1 MLLESVV
8 LSQLIYNEEYQ
19 RKILP
24 YLKADYFENEG
35 EKIIFGLIDDYS
47 SEYNAR
53 PSVDALSIMLE
64 KTPLNEHVFEQSIA
78 ALSNINDNTF
88 NQEWLVKETEQ
99 WARNKAVHNAI
110 KTAVNIYGDNKRQE
124 EMNNIPTILQ
134 EALSISFDSYL
145 GHIYWEMAAE
155 QYDHMN
161 SAEAKIPFAVEI
173 FNKATRGGV
182 GKKTLN
188 IVTGAINA
196 GKTTTLIDLAAGYSE
211 QGLNVFVFTLEVA
224 ENIWR
229 HRLDARIMRRDFEVV
244 EKMTREEYIGTIQK
258 LRTRDN
264 GSLKGDIVIK
274 EYPSGAGHTGLYRRD
289 ILEYISSTGISPD
302 VIIID
307 YLGESASSRLPA
319 HLMNNT
325 NVYYT
330 SVAREF
336 RALGF
341 EFDCPV
347 WTGMQFN
354 REKQSATDGDISDL
368 ADAIGIPKVADFI
381 MAFYAPDEL
390 TAVKKAR
397 ASILKNRYA
406 NKQKL
411 KSFLFGMDQDKQ
423 ILFDLDWNEVK
434 RDLTEEEAKYVE
446 NVHIKHDMN
455 KTGNVVTDAK
465 KAETVNNWNFG

>member
-19 RKILP
+19 RKIQP
-24 YLKADYFENEG
+24 YLKADYFDNEG
-35 EKIIFGLIDDYS
+35 EKIIFGLIDHYTC
-47 SEYNAR
+47 EYNAR
-53 PSVDALSIMLE
+53 PSVEALSIMLE
-64 KTPLNEHVFEQSIA
+64 KTSLNEHVFDQAIS
-78 ALSNINDNTF
+78 ALENINDNTF
-88 NQEWLVKETEQ
+88 HQDWLVKETES
-99 WARNKAVHNAI
+99 WARQKAVHNAI
-110 KTAVNIYGDNKRQE
+110 RQAVNIYGDEKRKD
-124 EMNNIPTILQ
+124 EMNNIPTLLQ
-134 EALSISFDSYL
+134 EALAIQFDSYL
-145 GHIYWEMAAE
+145 GHIYWEMAE
-155 QYDHMN
+155 QQYDHMN
-161 SAEAKIPFAVEI
+161 SNEAKIPFAVEI

-196 GKTTTLIDLAAGYSE
+196 GKTTTLIDLAAGYAE

-224 ENIWR
+224 ENVWR
-229 HRLDARIMRRDFEVV
+229 HRLDARMMRRDFESL
-244 EKMTREEYIGTIQK
+244 EKLSRHEYIATIQK
-258 LRTRDN
+258 LRTRQD
-264 GSLKGDIVIK
+264 GSMKGDIVIK

-289 ILEYISSTGISPD
+289 ILDYATATGITPD

-319 HLMNNT
+319 HLMQNT

-390 TAVKKAR
+390 AAVKKAR

-434 RDLTEEEAKYVE
+434 RDLTEEEARYVE
-446 NVHIKHDMN
+446 NVHIKHDLN
-455 KTGNVVTDAK
+455 KTGDVNDVK

>member
-8 LSQLIYNEEYQ
+8 LSQLLHNEEYQ
-19 RKILP
+19 RKIQP
-24 YLKADYFENEG
+24 YLKADYFDNEG
-35 EKIIFGLIDDYS
+35 EKVLFGLIDHYVC
-47 SEYNAR
+47 EYNSQ
-53 PSVDALSIMLE
+53 PSIDALAIMLE
-64 KTPLNEHVFEQSIA
+64 KTKLNEHVFEQSIS
-78 ALSNINDNTF
+78 ALGNLNDNTF
-88 NQEWLVKETEQ
+88 NQDWLVKETEQ
-99 WARNKAVHNAI
+99 WVRNKAVHNAI
-110 KTAVNIYGDNKRQE
+110 KTAVNIYGDDKKAD
-124 EMNNIPTILQ
+124 EMSTIPTLLQ
-134 EALSISFDSYL
+134 EALSITFDSYY

-161 SAEAKIPFAVEI
+161 SNEAKIPFAVEI

-224 ENIWR
+224 ENVWR
-229 HRLDARIMRRDFEVV
+229 HRLDARILRRDFDSL
-244 EKMTREEYIGTIQK
+244 EKLTREEYVGNIGK
-258 LRTRDN
+258 MRTNKD
-264 GSLKGDIVIK
+264 GMLKGDIVIK
-274 EYPSGAGHTGLYRRD
+274 EYPSGAGHTGLFRRD
-289 ILEYISSTGISPD
+289 ILDYAAATGIYPD
-302 VIIID
+302 VILID
-307 YLGESASSRLPA
+307 YLTEAASSRLPPN
-319 HLMNNT
+319 MMQNT

-354 REKQSATDGDISDL
+354 REKQTATDGDISDM

-390 TAVKKAR
+390 AAVKKAR

-423 ILFDLDWNEVK
+423 ILFDLEWSEVR
-434 RDLTEEEAKYVE
+434 RDLTDEEAKYVE
-446 NVHIKHDMN
+446 NVHIKHDLN
-455 KTGNVVTDAK
+455 KTGAADDVK
-465 KAETVNNWNFG
+465 KAETVNSWKF

>member
-24 YLKADYFENEG
+24 YLKADYFDNEG
-35 EKIIFGLIDDYS
+35 EKIIFALIDQYA

-64 KTPLNEHVFEQSIA
+64 KTQLNEFVFEQSVSALGNIA
-78 ALSNINDNTF
+78 EGSF
-88 NQEWLVKETEQ
+88 NQEWLVKETES
-99 WARNKAVHNAI
+99 WVRDKAVHNAI
-110 KTAVNIYGDNKRQE
+110 RTAVNIYGDEKRRE
-124 EMNNIPTILQ
+124 EMANIPTMLQ
-134 EALSISFDSYL
+134 EALAISFDSYW
-145 GHIYWEMAAE
+145 GHVYWEMAAE

-161 SAEAKIPFAVEI
+161 SNEAKIPFAVEI

-224 ENIWR
+224 ENVWR
-229 HRLDARIMRRDFEVV
+229 HRLDARMLRRDFESL
-244 EKMTREEYIGTIQK
+244 EKLSREEYLGGISKARSRQDGTP
-258 LRTRDN
+258 
-264 GSLKGDIVIK
+264 KGDIVIK

-289 ILEYISSTGISPD
+289 ILDYAAATGIYPD

-319 HLMNNT
+319 HLMQNT

-336 RALGF
+336 RAMGF

-354 REKQSATDGDISDL
+354 REKQTATDGDISDL

-390 TAVKKAR
+390 AAVKKAR

-423 ILFDLDWNEVK
+423 ILFDLDWSEVK
-434 RDLTEEEAKYVE
+434 REMTEEEAKYVE
-446 NVHIKHDMN
+446 NVTLRHDHN
-455 KTGNVVTDAK
+455 KTGNVVSDAK
-465 KAETVNNWNFG
+465 KAETVESWNFG

>member
-19 RKILP
+19 RKIQP
-24 YLKADYFENEG
+24 YLKADYFDNEG
-35 EKIIFGLIDDYS
+35 EKIIFGLIDHYTC
-47 SEYNAR
+47 EYNAR
-53 PSVDALSIMLE
+53 PSVEALSIMLE
-64 KTPLNEHVFEQSIA
+64 KTSLNEHVFDQAIS
-78 ALSNINDNTF
+78 ALENINDNTF
-88 NQEWLVKETEQ
+88 HQDWLVKETES
-99 WARNKAVHNAI
+99 WARQKAVHNAI
-110 KTAVNIYGDNKRQE
+110 RQAVNIYGDEKRKD
-124 EMNNIPTILQ
+124 EMNNIPTLLQ
-134 EALSISFDSYL
+134 EALAIQFDSYL
-145 GHIYWEMAAE
+145 GHIYWEMAE
-155 QYDHMN
+155 QQYDHMN
-161 SAEAKIPFAVEI
+161 SNEAKIPFAVEI

-196 GKTTTLIDLAAGYSE
+196 GKTTTLIDLAAGYAE

-224 ENIWR
+224 ENVWR
-229 HRLDARIMRRDFEVV
+229 HRLDARMMRRDFESL
-244 EKMTREEYIGTIQK
+244 EKLSRHEYIATIQK
-258 LRTRDN
+258 LRTRQD
-264 GSLKGDIVIK
+264 GSMKGDIVIK

-289 ILEYISSTGISPD
+289 ILDYATSTGITPD

-319 HLMNNT
+319 HLMQNT

-390 TAVKKAR
+390 AAVKKAR

-434 RDLTEEEAKYVE
+434 RDLTDEEARYVE
-446 NVHIKHDMN
+446 NVHIKHDLN
-455 KTGNVVTDAK
+455 KTGDSNDVK

>member
-8 LSQLIYNEEYQ
+8 LSQLIYNEDYQ

-24 YLKADYFENEG
+24 YLKADYFDNEG
-35 EKIIFGLIDDYS
+35 EKVIFGLIDSYAA
-47 SEYNAR
+47 EYNAR
-53 PSVDALSIMLE
+53 PSIEALSIILE
-64 KTPLNEHVFEQSIA
+64 RTKLNEYVFDQAVS
-78 ALSNINDNTF
+78 ALDNINDNTF
-88 NQEWLVKETEQ
+88 NEEWLVKETET
-99 WARNKAVHNAI
+99 WARQKAVHNAI
-110 KTAVNIYGDNKRQE
+110 KTAVNIYGDEKRKD
-124 EMNNIPTILQ
+124 EMNNIPTLLQ
-134 EALSISFDSYL
+134 EALAIRFDSYL

-161 SAEAKIPFAVEI
+161 SNEAKIPFAVEI

-224 ENIWR
+224 ENVWR
-229 HRLDARIMRRDFEVV
+229 HRLDARMMRRDFESL
-244 EKMTREEYIGTIQK
+244 EKLPRHEYIATIEK
-258 LRTRDN
+258 LRHKQD
-264 GSLKGDIVIK
+264 GAPKGDIVIK
-274 EYPSGAGHTGLYRRD
+274 EYPSGAGHTGLFRRD
-289 ILEYISSTGISPD
+289 ILEYIQATGRAPD
-302 VIIID
+302 VIVID
-307 YLGESASSRLPA
+307 YLGEAASSRLPA
-319 HLMNNT
+319 HLMQNT

-341 EFDCPV
+341 EFDVPV

-354 REKQSATDGDISDL
+354 RENQNSTDGGISDL
-368 ADAIGIPKVADFI
+368 ADSIGIPKVADFI

-390 TAVKKAR
+390 AAVKKAR

-434 RDLTEEEAKYVE
+434 KDLTETEAKYVE
-446 NVHIKHDMN
+446 NVHIKHDLN
-455 KTGNVVTDAK
+455 KSGSAASDEK
-465 KAETVNNWNFG
+465 KAQTVNSWNFG

>member
-8 LSQLIYNEEYQ
+8 LSQLIYNQEYQ
-19 RKILP
+19 RKIQP
-24 YLKADYFENEG
+24 YLKADYFDNEG
-35 EKIIFGLIDDYS
+35 DKVIYGLIDS
-47 SEYNAR
+47 FTSEYNAQ
-53 PSVDALSIMLE
+53 PSIDALAIMLE
-64 KTPLNEHVFEQSIA
+64 NCKLNEHVFEQAISSISN
-78 ALSNINDNTF
+78 LSDNTF
-88 NQEWLVKETEQ
+88 NEEWLVKETES
-99 WARNKAVHNAI
+99 WVRNKAVHNAI
-110 KTAVNIYGDNKRQE
+110 KLAVGIYGDEKRKDE
-124 EMNNIPTILQ
+124 LNNVPTLLQ
-134 EALSISFDSYL
+134 EALAITFDSYY
-145 GHIYWEMAAE
+145 GHVYWEMAGE

-161 SAEAKIPFAVEI
+161 SSEAKIPFAVEI

-196 GKTTTLIDLAAGYSE
+196 GKTTTLIDLTAGYSE

-224 ENIWR
+224 ENVWR
-229 HRLDARIMRRDFEVV
+229 HRLDARIMRRDFESL
-244 EKMTREEYIGTIQK
+244 EKMTREEFTANIEK
-258 LRTRDN
+258 LRKTKDGRM
-264 GSLKGDIVIK
+264 KGNIVIK
-274 EYPSGAGHTGLYRRD
+274 EYPSGAGHTGLFRRD
-289 ILEYISSTGISPD
+289 ILEYAQATGIYPD
-302 VIIID
+302 VVVID
-307 YLGESASSRLPA
+307 YLGEAASSRLPA

-354 REKQSATDGDISDL
+354 RENQTSTDGGISDL

-381 MAFYAPDEL
+381 MAFYAPDDL
-390 TAVKKAR
+390 AAVKKAR

-434 RDLTEEEAKYVE
+434 GDLTEEEAKYVE
-446 NVHIKHDMN
+446 NIQLRHDHN
-455 KTGNVVTDAK
+455 KSGMVSDEK
-465 KAETVNNWNFG
+465 KAETVNSWNFG

>member
-19 RKILP
+19 RKIQP
-24 YLKADYFENEG
+24 YLKADYFDNEG
-35 EKIIFGLIDDYS
+35 EKIIFGLIDHYTC
-47 SEYNAR
+47 EYNAR
-53 PSVDALSIMLE
+53 PSVEALSIMLE
-64 KTPLNEHVFEQSIA
+64 KTSLNEHVFDQAIS
-78 ALSNINDNTF
+78 ALENINDNTF
-88 NQEWLVKETEQ
+88 HQDWLVKETES
-99 WARNKAVHNAI
+99 WARQKAVHNAI
-110 KTAVNIYGDNKRQE
+110 RQAVNIYGDEKRKD
-124 EMNNIPTILQ
+124 EMNNIPTLLQ
-134 EALSISFDSYL
+134 EALAIQFDSYL
-145 GHIYWEMAAE
+145 GHIYWEMAE
-155 QYDHMN
+155 QQYDHMN
-161 SAEAKIPFAVEI
+161 SNEAKIPFAVEI

-196 GKTTTLIDLAAGYSE
+196 GKTTTLIDLAAGYAE

-224 ENIWR
+224 ENVWR
-229 HRLDARIMRRDFEVV
+229 HRLDARMMRRDFESL
-244 EKMTREEYIGTIQK
+244 EKLSRHEYIATIQK
-258 LRTRDN
+258 LRTRQD
-264 GSLKGDIVIK
+264 GSMKGDIVIK

-289 ILEYISSTGISPD
+289 ILDYATVTGITPD

-319 HLMNNT
+319 HLMQNT

-390 TAVKKAR
+390 AAVKKAR

-434 RDLTEEEAKYVE
+434 RDLTDEEARYVE
-446 NVHIKHDMN
+446 NVHIKHDLN
-455 KTGNVVTDAK
+455 KTGDSNDVK
-465 KAETVNNWNFG
+465 KAETVNSWNFG

>member
-19 RKILP
+19 RKIQP
-24 YLKADYFENEG
+24 YLKADYFDNEG
-35 EKIIFGLIDDYS
+35 EKIIFGLIDHYTC
-47 SEYNAR
+47 EYNAR
-53 PSVDALSIMLE
+53 PSVEALSIMLE
-64 KTPLNEHVFEQSIA
+64 KTSLNEHVFEQAIS
-78 ALSNINDNTF
+78 ALENINDNTF
-88 NQEWLVKETEQ
+88 HQEWLVKETES
-99 WARNKAVHNAI
+99 WARQKAVHNAI
-110 KTAVNIYGDNKRQE
+110 RQAVNIYGDEKRKD
-124 EMNNIPTILQ
+124 EMNNIPTLLQ
-134 EALSISFDSYL
+134 EALAIQFDSYL
-145 GHIYWEMAAE
+145 GHIYWEMAE
-155 QYDHMN
+155 QQYDHMN
-161 SAEAKIPFAVEI
+161 SNEAKIPFAVEI

-196 GKTTTLIDLAAGYSE
+196 GKTTTLIDLAAGYAE

-224 ENIWR
+224 ENVWR
-229 HRLDARIMRRDFEVV
+229 HRLDARMMRRDFESL
-244 EKMTREEYIGTIQK
+244 EKLSRHEYIATIQK
-258 LRTRDN
+258 LRTRQD
-264 GSLKGDIVIK
+264 GSMKGDIVIK

-289 ILEYISSTGISPD
+289 ILDYATATGITPD

-319 HLMNNT
+319 HLMQNT

-390 TAVKKAR
+390 AAVKKAR

-434 RDLTEEEAKYVE
+434 RDLTDEEARYVE
-446 NVHIKHDMN
+446 NVHIKHDLN
-455 KTGNVVTDAK
+455 KTGDSNDVK
-465 KAETVNNWNFG
+465 KAETVNSWNFG

>member
-8 LSQLIYNEEYQ
+8 LSELIYNEEYQ
-19 RKILP
+19 RKIQP
-24 YLKADYFENEG
+24 YLKADYFDNEG
-35 EKIIFGLIDDYS
+35 EKIIFGLIDHYT

-53 PSVDALSIMLE
+53 PSVDALAIMLE
-64 KTPLNEHVFEQSIA
+64 KTKLNEHVFDQAIKTLGE
-78 ALSNINDNTF
+78 INQGSF
-88 NQEWLVKETEQ
+88 NQEWLIKETES
-99 WARNKAVHNAI
+99 WVRDKAVHNAI
-110 KTAVNIYGDNKRQE
+110 SKAVGIYGDEKRKD
-124 EMNNIPTILQ
+124 EMNTIPTMLQ
-134 EALSISFDSYL
+134 EALAITFDSYY
-145 GHIYWEMAAE
+145 GHVYWEMAGE

-161 SAEAKIPFAVEI
+161 SNEVKIPFLVEV

-196 GKTTTLIDLAAGYSE
+196 GKTTTLIDLTAGYSE

-224 ENIWR
+224 ENVWR
-229 HRLDARIMRRDFEVV
+229 HRLDARMMRRDFDSL
-244 EKMTREEYIGTIQK
+244 EKLSRPEYTGTISS
-258 LRTRDN
+258 LRKRKD
-264 GSLKGDIVIK
+264 GGVKGDIVIK
-274 EYPSGAGHTGLYRRD
+274 EYPSGSGHTGLFRRD
-289 ILEYISSTGISPD
+289 ILDYAAATGIMPD
-302 VIIID
+302 VIVID
-307 YLGESASSRLPA
+307 YLTEAASSRLPA
-319 HLMNNT
+319 HLMANT

-347 WTGMQFN
+347 WTGIQFT
-354 REKQSATDGDISDL
+354 RDKQASTDGGISDV
-368 ADAIGIPKVADFI
+368 ADSIGIPKVADFI

-390 TAVKKAR
+390 AAMKKAR
-397 ASILKNRYA
+397 ANILKNRYA

-434 RDLTEEEAKYVE
+434 QDMTAEEVRYIESVQL
-446 NVHIKHDMN
+446 KHDKN
-455 KTGNVVTDAK
+455 KSGTSEDEK
-465 KAETVNNWNFG
+465 KAETVNTWKF

>member
-19 RKILP
+19 RKIQP
-24 YLKADYFENEG
+24 YLKADYFDNEG
-35 EKIIFGLIDDYS
+35 EKIIFGLIDHYTC
-47 SEYNAR
+47 EYNAR
-53 PSVDALSIMLE
+53 PSVEALSIMLE
-64 KTPLNEHVFEQSIA
+64 KTSLNEHVFDQAIS
-78 ALSNINDNTF
+78 ALENINDNTF
-88 NQEWLVKETEQ
+88 HQDWLVKETES
-99 WARNKAVHNAI
+99 WARQKAVHNAI
-110 KTAVNIYGDNKRQE
+110 RQAVNIYGDEKRKD
-124 EMNNIPTILQ
+124 EMNNIPTLLQ
-134 EALSISFDSYL
+134 EALAIQFDSYL
-145 GHIYWEMAAE
+145 GHIYWEMAE
-155 QYDHMN
+155 QQYDHMN
-161 SAEAKIPFAVEI
+161 SNEAKIPFAVEI

-196 GKTTTLIDLAAGYSE
+196 GKTTTLIDLAAGYAE

-224 ENIWR
+224 ENVWR
-229 HRLDARIMRRDFEVV
+229 HRLDARMMRRDFESL
-244 EKMTREEYIGTIQK
+244 EKLSRHEYVATIQK
-258 LRTRDN
+258 LRTRQD
-264 GSLKGDIVIK
+264 GSMKGDIVIK

-289 ILEYISSTGISPD
+289 ILDYATSTGITPD

-319 HLMNNT
+319 HLMQNT

-390 TAVKKAR
+390 AAVKKAR

-434 RDLTEEEAKYVE
+434 RDLTEEEARYVE
-446 NVHIKHDMN
+446 NVHIKHDLN
-455 KTGNVVTDAK
+455 KTGDSNDVK
-465 KAETVNNWNFG
+465 KAETVNSWNFG

>member
-8 LSQLIYNEEYQ
+8 LSQLIYNQEYQ
-19 RKILP
+19 RKIQP
-24 YLKADYFENEG
+24 YLKADYFDDEG
-35 EKIIFGLIDDYS
+35 DKVIFGLIDSYT
-47 SEYNAR
+47 SEYNSQ
-53 PSVDALSIMLE
+53 PSVDALAIMLE
-64 KTPLNEHVFEQSIA
+64 NTKLNEHVFGQAVISIE
-78 ALSNINDNTF
+78 NINQNVFD
-88 NQEWLVKETEQ
+88 QAWLVKETES
-99 WARNKAVHNAI
+99 WVRNKAVHNAI
-110 KTAVNIYGDNKRQE
+110 KTAVSIYGDDKRKD
-124 EMNNIPTILQ
+124 EMGNIPVMLQ
-134 EALSISFDSYL
+134 EALAINFDSYY
-145 GHIYWEMAAE
+145 GHVYWEMAGQ
-155 QYDHMN
+155 QYDQMN
-161 SAEAKIPFAVEI
+161 SNEAKIPFSVEI

-196 GKTTTLIDLAAGYSE
+196 GKTTTLIDLTAGYSE

-229 HRLDARIMRRDFEVV
+229 HRLDARMMRRDFDSL
-244 EKMTREEYIGTIQK
+244 EKLTREEYTGNIGK
-258 LRTRDN
+258 LRSNKD

-274 EYPSGAGHTGLYRRD
+274 EYPSGAGHIGLYRRD
-289 ILEYISSTGISPD
+289 ILEYAQATGIYPD
-302 VIIID
+302 VIVID
-307 YLGESASSRLPA
+307 YIGESASSRLPA

-336 RALGF
+336 RSLAF

-354 REKQSATDGDISDL
+354 RDNQSTTDGGISDL

-390 TAVKKAR
+390 AAVKKAR

-434 RDLTEEEAKYVE
+434 KDLTEEEAKYAE
-446 NVHIKHDMN
+446 NIKLRHDYN
-455 KTGNVVTDAK
+455 KTGAPSDEQ
-465 KAETVNNWNFG
+465 KAETVNNWKF

>member
-19 RKILP
+19 RKIQP
-24 YLKADYFENEG
+24 YLKADYFDNEG
-35 EKIIFGLIDDYS
+35 EKIIFGLIDHYTC
-47 SEYNAR
+47 EYNAR
-53 PSVDALSIMLE
+53 PSVEALSIMLE
-64 KTPLNEHVFEQSIA
+64 KTSLNEHVFDQAIS
-78 ALSNINDNTF
+78 ALENINDNTF
-88 NQEWLVKETEQ
+88 HQDWLVKETES
-99 WARNKAVHNAI
+99 WARQKAVHNAI
-110 KTAVNIYGDNKRQE
+110 RQAVNIYGDEKRKD
-124 EMNNIPTILQ
+124 EMNNIPTLLQ
-134 EALSISFDSYL
+134 EALAIQFDSYL
-145 GHIYWEMAAE
+145 GHIYWEMAE
-155 QYDHMN
+155 QQYDHMN
-161 SAEAKIPFAVEI
+161 SNEAKIPFAVEI

-196 GKTTTLIDLAAGYSE
+196 GKTTTLIDLAAGYAE

-224 ENIWR
+224 ENVWR
-229 HRLDARIMRRDFEVV
+229 HRLDARMMRRDFESL
-244 EKMTREEYIGTIQK
+244 EKLSRHEYIATIQK
-258 LRTRDN
+258 LRTRQD
-264 GSLKGDIVIK
+264 GSMKGDIVIK

-289 ILEYISSTGISPD
+289 ILDYATATGITPD

-319 HLMNNT
+319 HLMQNT

-390 TAVKKAR
+390 AAVKKAR

-434 RDLTEEEAKYVE
+434 RDLTEEEARYVE
-446 NVHIKHDMN
+446 NVHIKHDLN
-455 KTGNVVTDAK
+455 KTGDSNDVK
-465 KAETVNNWNFG
+465 KAETVNSWNFG

>member
-19 RKILP
+19 RKIQP
-24 YLKADYFENEG
+24 YLKADYFVNEG
-35 EKIIFGLIDDYS
+35 EKVVFGLIDSYT
-47 SEYNAR
+47 SEYNCR
-53 PSVDALSIMLE
+53 PSLDALSIMLE
-64 KTPLNEHVFEQSIA
+64 KTNLNEYVFEQSVE
-78 ALSNINDNTF
+78 ALSHISDTSF
-88 NQEWLVKETEQ
+88 NQDWLVKETEA
-99 WARNKAVHNAI
+99 WARSKAVHNAI
-110 KTAVNIYGDNKRQE
+110 KQAVSIYGDEKRE
-124 EMNNIPTILQ
+124 AEMNNIPTILQ
-134 EALSISFDSYL
+134 EALAINFDSYL
-145 GHIYWEMAAE
+145 GHIYWEMAGD

-161 SAEAKIPFAVEI
+161 STEAKIPFAVEI

-229 HRLDARIMRRDFEVV
+229 HRLDARVMRRDFDVLER
-244 EKMTREEYIGTIQK
+244 MTREEFIGNINQ
-258 LRTRDN
+258 LRKRTD
-264 GSLKGDIVIK
+264 GTMKGDIVIK
-274 EYPSGAGHTGLYRRD
+274 EYPSGAGHTGLFRRD
-289 ILEYISSTGISPD
+289 ILDYAAATGIFPD
-302 VIIID
+302 VILID
-307 YLGESASSRLPA
+307 YLTESASSRLPA
-319 HLMNNT
+319 HLMSNT

-390 TAVKKAR
+390 AAVKKAR

-423 ILFDLDWNEVK
+423 LLFDLDWNEVK

-446 NVHIKHDMN
+446 NVQIKHDLN
-455 KTGNVVTDAK
+455 KSGNADSDSK
-465 KAETVNNWNFG
+465 KAETVNNWKF

>member
-19 RKILP
+19 RKIQP
-24 YLKADYFENEG
+24 YLKADYFDNEG
-35 EKIIFGLIDDYS
+35 EKIIFGLIDHYTC
-47 SEYNAR
+47 EYNAR
-53 PSVDALSIMLE
+53 PSVEALSIMLE
-64 KTPLNEHVFEQSIA
+64 KTSLNEHVFDQAIS
-78 ALSNINDNTF
+78 ALENINDNTF
-88 NQEWLVKETEQ
+88 HQDWLVKETES
-99 WARNKAVHNAI
+99 WARQKAVHNAI
-110 KTAVNIYGDNKRQE
+110 RQAVNIYGDEKRKD
-124 EMNNIPTILQ
+124 EMNNIPTLLQ
-134 EALSISFDSYL
+134 EALAIQFDSYL
-145 GHIYWEMAAE
+145 GHIYWEMAE
-155 QYDHMN
+155 QQYDHMN
-161 SAEAKIPFAVEI
+161 SNEAKIPFAVEI

-196 GKTTTLIDLAAGYSE
+196 GKTTTLIDLAAGYAE

-224 ENIWR
+224 ENVWR
-229 HRLDARIMRRDFEVV
+229 HRLDARMMRRDFESL
-244 EKMTREEYIGTIQK
+244 EKLSRHEYIATIQK
-258 LRTRDN
+258 LRTRQD
-264 GSLKGDIVIK
+264 GSMKGDIVIK

-289 ILEYISSTGISPD
+289 ILDYATATGITPD

-319 HLMNNT
+319 HLMQNT

-390 TAVKKAR
+390 AAVKKAR

-434 RDLTEEEAKYVE
+434 RDLTDEEARYVE
-446 NVHIKHDMN
+446 NVHIKHDLN
-455 KTGNVVTDAK
+455 KTGDSNDVK
-465 KAETVNNWNFG
+465 KAETVNSWNFG

>member
-24 YLKADYFENEG
+24 YLKADYFDNEG
-35 EKIIFGLIDDYS
+35 EKIVFGLIDSYA

-53 PSVDALSIMLE
+53 PSIDALSIMLE
-64 KTPLNEHVFEQSIA
+64 KSQLNEYSFGQSVQ
-78 ALSNINDNTF
+78 ALGNLNDNSF
-88 NQEWLVKETEQ
+88 HEDWLVKETES
-99 WARNKAVHNAI
+99 WVRNKAVHNAI
-110 KTAVNIYGDNKRQE
+110 KMAVNIYGDDKRAA
-124 EMNNIPTILQ
+124 EMGNIPTMLQ
-134 EALSISFDSYL
+134 EALSITFDAYL
-145 GHIYWEMAAE
+145 GHVYWDMAGE

-161 SAEAKIPFAVEI
+161 SNEAKIPFAVEI

-196 GKTTTLIDLAAGYSE
+196 GKTTTLIDLAAGYAE
-211 QGLNVFVFTLEVA
+211 QGLNVYVFTLEVA
-224 ENIWR
+224 ENVWR
-229 HRLDARIMRRDFEVV
+229 HRLDARIMRRDFDSL
-244 EKMTREEYIGTIQK
+244 EKLTREEYIANIK
-258 LRTRDN
+258 KMRTRSD
-264 GSLKGDIVIK
+264 GSLKGQIVIK
-274 EYPSGAGHTGLYRRD
+274 EYPSGSGHTGLFRRD
-289 ILEYISSTGISPD
+289 ILEWIAATGEAPD
-302 VIIID
+302 VILID
-307 YLGESASSRLPA
+307 YLTEAASSRLPA
-319 HLMNNT
+319 HLMSNT

-354 REKQSATDGDISDL
+354 REKQTSTDGGISDL

-390 TAVKKAR
+390 AAVKKAR

-411 KSFLFGMDQDKQ
+411 KGFLFGMDQDKQ
-423 ILFDLDWNEVK
+423 ILFDLDWSEVK
-434 RDLTEEEAKYVE
+434 RDLTEAEAKYVE
-446 NVHIKHDMN
+446 NVTLRHDHNMSKGVDN
-455 KTGNVVTDAK
+455 SE
-465 KAETVNNWNFG
+465 KAQTVNDWKF

>member
-8 LSQLIYNEEYQ
+8 LSQLIYNQEYQ
-19 RKILP
+19 RKIQP
-24 YLKADYFENEG
+24 YLKADYFADEG
-35 EKIIFGLIDDYS
+35 DKVIYGLIDSYT
-47 SEYNAR
+47 SEYNSQ

-64 KTPLNEHVFEQSIA
+64 KTKLNEMVFEQAIQTLGN
-78 ALSNINDNTF
+78 LSDNTF
-88 NQEWLVKETEQ
+88 DQEWLVKETES
-99 WARNKAVHNAI
+99 WVRNKAVHNAI
-110 KTAVNIYGDNKRQE
+110 KTAVSIYGDDKRKD
-124 EMNNIPTILQ
+124 EMGNIPTLLQ
-134 EALSISFDSYL
+134 EALAINFDSYY
-145 GHIYWEMAAE
+145 GHVYWEMAAE

-161 SAEAKIPFAVEI
+161 SNEAKIPFAVEI

-196 GKTTTLIDLAAGYSE
+196 GKTTTLIDLTGGYAE
-211 QGLNVFVFTLEVA
+211 QGLNVTVFTLEVA
-224 ENIWR
+224 ENVWR
-229 HRLDARIMRRDFEVV
+229 HRLDARMMHRDFESL
-244 EKMTREEYIGTIQK
+244 EKMTREEFTANIQK
-258 LRTRDN
+258 LRTRKD
-264 GSLKGDIVIK
+264 GSLKGNIVIK
-274 EYPSGAGHTGLYRRD
+274 EYPSGAGHTGLFRRD
-289 ILEYISSTGISPD
+289 ILEYAQATGIMPD
-302 VIIID
+302 VIVID
-307 YLGESASSRLPA
+307 YLGEAASSRLPA

-341 EFDCPV
+341 EFNCPV

-354 REKQSATDGDISDL
+354 RENQTSTDGGISDL

-390 TAVKKAR
+390 AAVKKAR

-434 RDLTEEEAKYVE
+434 KELTEEETRYVE
-446 NVHIKHDMN
+446 NIQLRHDFN
-455 KTGNVVTDAK
+455 KTGTPSDEK
-465 KAETVNNWNFG
+465 KAETVNSWKF

>member
-19 RKILP
+19 RKIQP
-24 YLKADYFENEG
+24 YLKADYFDNEG
-35 EKIIFGLIDDYS
+35 EKIIFGLIDHYTC
-47 SEYNAR
+47 EYNAR
-53 PSVDALSIMLE
+53 PSVEALSIMLE
-64 KTPLNEHVFEQSIA
+64 KTSLNEHVFDQAIS
-78 ALSNINDNTF
+78 ALENINDNTF
-88 NQEWLVKETEQ
+88 HQDWLVKETES
-99 WARNKAVHNAI
+99 WARQKAVHNAI
-110 KTAVNIYGDNKRQE
+110 RQAVNIYGDEKRKD
-124 EMNNIPTILQ
+124 EMNNIPTLLQ
-134 EALSISFDSYL
+134 EALAIQFDSYL
-145 GHIYWEMAAE
+145 GHIYWEMAE
-155 QYDHMN
+155 QQYDHMN
-161 SAEAKIPFAVEI
+161 SNEAKIPFAVEI

-196 GKTTTLIDLAAGYSE
+196 GKTTTLIDLAAGYAE

-224 ENIWR
+224 ENVWR
-229 HRLDARIMRRDFEVV
+229 HRLDARMMRRDFESL
-244 EKMTREEYIGTIQK
+244 EKLSRHEYVATIQK
-258 LRTRDN
+258 LRTRQD
-264 GSLKGDIVIK
+264 GSMKGDIVIK

-289 ILEYISSTGISPD
+289 ILDYATATGITPD

-319 HLMNNT
+319 HLMQNT

-390 TAVKKAR
+390 AAVKKAR

-434 RDLTEEEAKYVE
+434 RDLTDEEARYVE
-446 NVHIKHDMN
+446 NVHIKHDLN
-455 KTGNVVTDAK
+455 KTGDSNDVK
-465 KAETVNNWNFG
+465 KAETVNSWNFG

>member
-19 RKILP
+19 RKIQP
-24 YLKADYFENEG
+24 YLKADYFDNEG
-35 EKIIFGLIDDYS
+35 EKIIFGLIDHYTC
-47 SEYNAR
+47 EYNAR
-53 PSVDALSIMLE
+53 PSVEALSIMLE
-64 KTPLNEHVFEQSIA
+64 KTSLNEHVFDQAIS
-78 ALSNINDNTF
+78 ALENINDNTF
-88 NQEWLVKETEQ
+88 HQDWLVKETES
-99 WARNKAVHNAI
+99 WARQKAVHNAI
-110 KTAVNIYGDNKRQE
+110 RQAVNIYGDEKRKD
-124 EMNNIPTILQ
+124 EMNTIPTLLQ
-134 EALSISFDSYL
+134 EALAISFDSYL
-145 GHIYWEMAAE
+145 GHIYWEMAE
-155 QYDHMN
+155 QQYDHMN
-161 SAEAKIPFAVEI
+161 SNEAKIPFAVEI

-224 ENIWR
+224 ENVWR
-229 HRLDARIMRRDFEVV
+229 HRLDARMMRRDFESL
-244 EKMTREEYIGTIQK
+244 EKLSRHEYVATIQK
-258 LRTRDN
+258 LRTRQD
-264 GSLKGDIVIK
+264 GSMKGDIVIK

-289 ILEYISSTGISPD
+289 ILDYATSTGITPD

-319 HLMNNT
+319 HLMQNT

-390 TAVKKAR
+390 AAVKKAR

-434 RDLTEEEAKYVE
+434 RDLTEEEARYVE
-446 NVHIKHDMN
+446 NVHIKHDLN
-455 KTGNVVTDAK
+455 KTGDANDVK

>member
-19 RKILP
+19 RKIQP
-24 YLKADYFENEG
+24 YLKADYFDNEG
-35 EKIIFGLIDDYS
+35 EKIIFGLIDHYTC
-47 SEYNAR
+47 EYNAR
-53 PSVDALSIMLE
+53 PSVEALSIMLE
-64 KTPLNEHVFEQSIA
+64 KTSLNEHVFDQAIS
-78 ALSNINDNTF
+78 ALENINDNTF
-88 NQEWLVKETEQ
+88 HQDWLVKETES
-99 WARNKAVHNAI
+99 WARQKAVHNAI
-110 KTAVNIYGDNKRQE
+110 RQAVNIYGDEKRKD
-124 EMNNIPTILQ
+124 EMNNIPTLLQ
-134 EALSISFDSYL
+134 EALAIQFDSYL
-145 GHIYWEMAAE
+145 GHIYWEMAE
-155 QYDHMN
+155 QQYDHMN
-161 SAEAKIPFAVEI
+161 SNEAKIPFAVEI

-196 GKTTTLIDLAAGYSE
+196 GKTTTLIDLAAGYAE

-224 ENIWR
+224 ENVWR
-229 HRLDARIMRRDFEVV
+229 HRLDARMMRRDFESL
-244 EKMTREEYIGTIQK
+244 EKLSRHEYIATIQK
-258 LRTRDN
+258 LRTRQD
-264 GSLKGDIVIK
+264 GSMKGDIVIK

-289 ILEYISSTGISPD
+289 ILDYATVTGITPD

-319 HLMNNT
+319 HLMQNT

-354 REKQSATDGDISDL
+354 RETQSATDGNISDL

-390 TAVKKAR
+390 AAVKKAR

-434 RDLTEEEAKYVE
+434 RDLTDEEARYVE
-446 NVHIKHDMN
+446 NVHIKHDLN
-455 KTGNVVTDAK
+455 KTGDSNDVK
-465 KAETVNNWNFG
+465 KAETVNSWNFG

>member
-19 RKILP
+19 RKIQP
-24 YLKADYFENEG
+24 YLKADYFDNEG
-35 EKIIFGLIDDYS
+35 EKIIFGLIDHYTC
-47 SEYNAR
+47 EYNAR
-53 PSVDALSIMLE
+53 PSVEALSIMLE
-64 KTPLNEHVFEQSIA
+64 KTSLNEHVFDQAIS
-78 ALSNINDNTF
+78 ALENINDNTF
-88 NQEWLVKETEQ
+88 HQDWLVKETES
-99 WARNKAVHNAI
+99 WARQKAVHNAI
-110 KTAVNIYGDNKRQE
+110 RQAVNIYGDEKRKD
-124 EMNNIPTILQ
+124 EMNNIPTLLQ
-134 EALSISFDSYL
+134 EALAIQFDSYL
-145 GHIYWEMAAE
+145 GHIYWEMAE
-155 QYDHMN
+155 QQYDHMN
-161 SAEAKIPFAVEI
+161 SNEAKIPFAVEI

-224 ENIWR
+224 ENVWR
-229 HRLDARIMRRDFEVV
+229 HRLDARMMRRDFESL
-244 EKMTREEYIGTIQK
+244 EKLSRHEYIATIQK
-258 LRTRDN
+258 LRTRQD
-264 GSLKGDIVIK
+264 GSMKGDIVIK

-289 ILEYISSTGISPD
+289 ILDYATATGITPD

-319 HLMNNT
+319 HLMQNT

-390 TAVKKAR
+390 AAVKKAR

-434 RDLTEEEAKYVE
+434 RDLTDEEARYVE
-446 NVHIKHDMN
+446 NVHIKHDLN
-455 KTGNVVTDAK
+455 KTGDSNDVK
-465 KAETVNNWNFG
+465 KAETVNSWNFG

>member
-19 RKILP
+19 RKIQP
-24 YLKADYFENEG
+24 YLKADYFDNEG
-35 EKIIFGLIDDYS
+35 EKIIFGLIDHYTC
-47 SEYNAR
+47 EYNAR
-53 PSVDALSIMLE
+53 PSVEALSIMLE
-64 KTPLNEHVFEQSIA
+64 KTSLNEHVFDQAIS
-78 ALSNINDNTF
+78 ALENINDNTF
-88 NQEWLVKETEQ
+88 HQDWLVKETES
-99 WARNKAVHNAI
+99 WARQKAVHNAI
-110 KTAVNIYGDNKRQE
+110 RQAVNIYGDEKRKD
-124 EMNNIPTILQ
+124 EMNNIPTLLQ
-134 EALSISFDSYL
+134 EALAIQFDSYL
-145 GHIYWEMAAE
+145 GHIYWEMAE
-155 QYDHMN
+155 QQYDHMN
-161 SAEAKIPFAVEI
+161 SNEAKIPFAVEI

-196 GKTTTLIDLAAGYSE
+196 GKTTTLIDLAAGYAE

-224 ENIWR
+224 ENVWR
-229 HRLDARIMRRDFEVV
+229 HRLDARMMRRDFESL
-244 EKMTREEYIGTIQK
+244 EKLSRHEYIAIIQK
-258 LRTRDN
+258 LRTRQD
-264 GSLKGDIVIK
+264 GSMKGDIVIK

-289 ILEYISSTGISPD
+289 ILDYATATGITPD

-319 HLMNNT
+319 HLMQNT

-390 TAVKKAR
+390 AAVKKAR

-434 RDLTEEEAKYVE
+434 RDLTDEEARYVE
-446 NVHIKHDMN
+446 NVHIKHDLN
-455 KTGNVVTDAK
+455 KTGDSNDVK
-465 KAETVNNWNFG
+465 KAETVNSWNFG